1 VVSIA
6 NVVLRGRIFHFRRRV
21 PDGLRPRLR
30 LDELVRSLATSEMRT
45 AKLRA
50 CQLYLASES
59 LFSAFRATPMLAD
72 D

>member
-1 VVSIA
+1 MVSIA

-59 LFSAFRATPMLAD
+59 LFSAFRATPMLTD